1 LSPAAETPF
10 QFSSDGIYH
19 HLVLTKFG
27 QTPTESKLC
36 SFQLPK
42 PNHTNLMRE
51 CISGATMM
59 EIQDHAAFLHNRNSP
74 AHQMDEEPAE
84 FFPFVSPSRMSGVAI
99 SEEVREDLGYRNVI
113 GQLYHS
119 WVTDWWLLELGALV
133 IAALCLGCIIIVLF
147 VYRNS
152 PLPSWP
158 WGITLNTLL
167 SVLSQV
173 SNLGLMTA
181 LIGAFGQ
188 QKWLWFRKSRKSLN
202 DFNAFDK
209 ASRGPWG
216 SLLLLC
222 SKSKVMYVLESDNPE
237 YYLLTP
243 IRHLGSIGAIAMCCY
258 RGWRTPPVAWKTL
271 EGPGSPN

>member
-1 LSPAAETPF
+1 
-10 QFSSDGIYH
+10 
-19 HLVLTKFG
+19 
-27 QTPTESKLC
+27 
-36 SFQLPK
+36 
-42 PNHTNLMRE
+42 MRE

-84 FFPFVSPSRMSGVAI
+84 LFPFVSPSRMSGVAI

-152 PLPSWP
+152 PIPSRP

-202 DFNAFDK
+202 DFNSFDK

-237 YYLLTP
+237 YYLLTR
-243 IRHLGSIGAIAMCCY
+243 IRHLGSIGAIAMLLLQAFHPFIQQVVTYSSQWEVTQQPTARISRSMAYHEVDALSINHCTILIYYQDLDC
-258 RGWRTPPVAWKTL
+258 
-271 EGPGSPN
+271 